1 MWLSGVELGTGDVS
15 RPEKGVVVTAT
26 GWFGADIEPRSDLR
40 DDASVLLLAA
50 ELASCVRRFVN
61 ITADDGTLL
70 RARQALAAWDV
81 LVGSPDIP
89 GDPTHDQLD
98 GCLGVV
104 ADWCDFLEIGDLEE
118 SSERGAHRHRHRQ
131 RLVPLAEVPGQ
142 IEEDSDPGTVR
153 VRNVGD
159 VDHQPIDLVGRER
172 QQFLA

>member
-1 MWLSGVELGTGDVS
+1 MTE
-15 RPEKGVVVTAT
+15 P
-26 GWFGADIEPRSDLR
+26 GWFGADVEPRSDLR
-40 DDASVLLLAA
+40 DDASILLLAA
-50 ELASCVRRFVN
+50 ELASCLRRFVN

-70 RARQALAAWDV
+70 RARQTLAAWDR

-89 GDPTHDQLD
+89 VDPAHDQLD
-98 GCLGVV
+98 GGLGVV

-118 SSERGAHRHRHRQ
+118 SSQRCAHRHRHRQ

-142 IEEDSDPGTVR
+142 IEKDSDPGAVR

-159 VDHQPIDLVGRER
+159 VDHQPIDVVSRER